1 MDQGVASGQMAE
13 GGGARKLVGVEK
25 GVEWD
30 STGIGV
36 GARAVSGV
44 YR

>member
-1 MDQGVASGQMAE
+1 MDQGMASGQMAE
-13 GGGARKLVGVEK
+13 GGGAGKLVGVEK
-25 GVEWD
+25 GAEWD